1 MKHQK
6 DLRKLEILNSE
17 FDRDG
22 LEMLLGSL
30 WLSNG
35 LWFD

>member
-6 DLRKLEILNSE
+6 DLRKLTVVNSE

-30 WLSNG
+30 WL
-35 LWFD
+35 